1 MSKAIEIEVR
11 VSIDMTEGTRSFISS
26 LTGARGLAPRV
37 EEPEARIPAETR
49 IPAQSLENRTA
60 GAETQI
66 PAETRIPAQS
76 LENRT
81 AGTEAQIPAQS
92 LENRTAGAEAPRGI
106 TPEDMRYACNAVYKS
121 LLGEGWETH
130 PQKKAMTRVFK
141 DIAAHFGSMTRKPS
155 DVPADRRGEYL
166 NELGKIMIN
175 QSTGA
180 PEWIPFDTALDSDE
194 PF

>member
-11 VSIDMTEGTRSFISS
+11 VSIDLTEGTRSFISS
-26 LTGARGLAPRV
+26 LTGACGLAPHA
-37 EEPEARIPAETR
+37 EEP
-49 IPAQSLENRTA
+49 
-60 GAETQI
+60 
-66 PAETRIPAQS
+66 
-76 LENRT
+76 
-81 AGTEAQIPAQS
+81 EAQIPAQS
-92 LENRTAGAEAPRGI
+92 LENRTAEAEARGLAEPEPPRGI
-106 TPEDMRYACNAVYKS
+106 TPEDIRYACNAVYKS
-121 LLGEGWETH
+121 LLGENWETH

-141 DIAAHFGSMTRKPS
+141 DIAAHCGSMTRKPS

>member
-11 VSIDMTEGTRSFISS
+11 VSIDLTEGTRSFISS
-26 LTGARGLAPRV
+26 LTGARGLAPHA
-37 EEPEARIPAETR
+37 EAR

-60 GAETQI
+60 GAEARGL
-66 PAETRIPAQS
+66 AEP
-76 LENRT
+76 E
-81 AGTEAQIPAQS
+81 P
-92 LENRTAGAEAPRGI
+92 PRGI

-121 LLGEGWETH
+121 LLGENWETH

-141 DIAAHFGSMTRKPS
+141 DIAAHFGSRTRKPS

-180 PEWIPFDTALDSDE
+180 PEWIPFDTAPDSDE

>member
-11 VSIDMTEGTRSFISS
+11 VSIDLTEGTRSFISS
-26 LTGARGLAPRV
+26 LTEARGLAPRA
-37 EEPEARIPAETR
+37 EEPEA
-49 IPAQSLENRTA
+49 
-60 GAETQI
+60 
-66 PAETRIPAQS
+66 RIPAQS

-81 AGTEAQIPAQS
+81 AGTEARG
-92 LENRTAGAEAPRGI
+92 LAEPEPPREI

-121 LLGEGWETH
+121 LLGENWETH

-141 DIAAHFGSMTRKPS
+141 DIAAHFGSTTRKPS

>member
-11 VSIDMTEGTRSFISS
+11 VSIDLTEGTRSFISS
-26 LTGARGLAPRV
+26 LTGARGLAPRA
-37 EEPEARIPAETR
+37 EEPEAR

-60 GAETQI
+60 GAE
-66 PAETRIPAQS
+66 ARIPAQS

-81 AGTEAQIPAQS
+81 AGTEARG
-92 LENRTAGAEAPRGI
+92 LAEPEPPRGI

-121 LLGEGWETH
+121 LLGENWETH